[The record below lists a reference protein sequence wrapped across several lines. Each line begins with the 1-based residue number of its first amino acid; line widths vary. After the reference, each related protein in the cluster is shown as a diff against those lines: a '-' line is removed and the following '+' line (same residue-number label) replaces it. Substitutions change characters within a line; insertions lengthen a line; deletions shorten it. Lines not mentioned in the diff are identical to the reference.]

1 MPDWVTLAYIKR
13 ARGNR
18 GEVAAVSETSGV
30 ERFGELKQ
38 VLLFAPGESEGRPAV
53 VESAWEHNGRLI
65 LKFQGVETISD
76 AEKLAGLEVRIP
88 FEQRKELPPD
98 EYYHSDLVG
107 CEMFDHASGELLGKV
122 TAAHEYGGPL
132 VLEVV
137 PPEGGSFLVPFA
149 RAICRVIDVKARRIE
164 ADLPEGLRD

>member
-1 MPDWVTLAYIKR
+1 MPEWVTIAVIKR

-18 GEVAAVSETSGV
+18 GEVAAVSETNGV
-30 ERFGELKQ
+30 ERFGELEQ
-38 VLLFAPGESEGRPAV
+38 VTLFAPEVAEGRPAV
-53 VESAWEHNGRLI
+53 IESAWEHNGRLI

-76 AEKLAGLEVRIP
+76 AEKLAGTEVRIP
-88 FEQRKELPPD
+88 FEQRKALPPD
-98 EYYHSDLVG
+98 EYYHTDLIG
-107 CEMFDHASGELLGKV
+107 CEMFDQKSGGLVGKV
-122 TAAHEYGGPL
+122 SAAHEYGGPL

-164 ADLPEGLRD
+164 VDLPEGLRD